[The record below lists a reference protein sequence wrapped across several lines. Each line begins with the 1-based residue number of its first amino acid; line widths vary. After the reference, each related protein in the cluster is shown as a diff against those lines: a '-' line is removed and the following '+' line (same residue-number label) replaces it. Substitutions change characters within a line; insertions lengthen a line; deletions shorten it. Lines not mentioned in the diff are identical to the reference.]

1 MPLTVG
7 VIGCGNICDVYVRNA
22 KLFRDITITA
32 CADIAPQ
39 AVARVAGLYG
49 LRGMTVGELLAD
61 PGIDIVLN
69 LTAPMAHAE
78 VSLAAIAAGK
88 HVYSE
93 KPLAV
98 TLEDGR
104 RIVEAARAK
113 GVRVG
118 CAPDTFLGGG
128 IQQAK
133 AIIDSHEIGQILLG
147 TAAVMGRGGEH
158 WHPNPGFIYARG
170 GGPILDLGPYYVSAL
185 AALLGPIEEVT
196 AMGMVSPIERR
207 YGAEG
212 PLKGKVI
219 DVEVYT
225 TVHSILHFASGA
237 DVTFIASWDVW
248 NHSLVPIELH
258 GSVASIRVPDPD
270 TFGGAVQVSGNR
282 RPLNVHD
289 PRDAEELAT
298 FRQNW
303 LTTETTGHRFG
314 RINYPFDSPN
324 MANYR
329 GLGLADMAAGILEN
343 RPHRCSG
350 DFALHVLATMIGI
363 LDSAETGTRQKIDPV
378 WQAPEAFLGIEA
390 ERLLK

>member
-22 KLFRDITITA
+22 KLFRDIEVVA
-32 CADIAPQ
+32 CADVSPE
-39 AVARVAGLYG
+39 AVARVASRHG
-49 LRGMTVGELLAD
+49 LRGVTVDALLAD
-61 PGIDIVLN
+61 DGIDIVLN
-69 LTAPMAHAE
+69 LTSPMAHAE

-93 KPLAV
+93 KPLAT

-104 RIVEAARAK
+104 RIIEASRAR

-128 IQQAK
+128 LQQAK
-133 AIIDSHEIGQILLG
+133 AIIDSGEIGPILTG

-158 WHPNPGFIYARG
+158 WHPNPGFIYAKG
-170 GGPILDLGPYYVSAL
+170 GGPVLDLGPYYISAL
-185 AALLGPIEEVT
+185 AALLGPIEAVT
-196 AMGMVSPIERR
+196 ATGRISPVERR

-219 DVEVYT
+219 DVEVFT
-225 TVHSILHFASGA
+225 TVHSILRFRSGA

-270 TFGGAVQVSGNR
+270 TFGGVVEVSGNR

-303 LTTETTGHRFG
+303 LRTEATEHRFG
-314 RINYPFDSPN
+314 QINYPFEKPN

-329 GLGLADMAAGILEN
+329 GLGLADMARGILED

-350 DFALHVLATMIGI
+350 DFSLHVLATMIGI
-363 LDSAETGTRQKIDPV
+363 LDSAETGQRQRIDPV
-378 WQAPEAFLGIEA
+378 WQTPAPFLGA
-390 ERLLK
+390 EPEKLLR

>member
-1 MPLTVG
+1 MALTVG

-22 KLFRDITITA
+22 QLFRDIEVTA

-39 AVARVAGLYG
+39 ATARVAGLYG
-49 LRGMTVGELLAD
+49 LRGMTVEDLLAD
-61 PGIDIVLN
+61 PDIDIVLN
-69 LTAPMAHAE
+69 LTSPTAHAE

-93 KPLAV
+93 KPLAIS
-98 TLEDGR
+98 LEDGR
-104 RIVEAARAK
+104 HIIEAARVK

-133 AIIDSHEIGQILLG
+133 AIIDSGEIGQILLG

-158 WHPNPGFIYARG
+158 WHPNPGFIYAKG
-170 GGPILDLGPYYVSAL
+170 GGPILDLGPYYISAL

-196 AMGMVSPIERR
+196 ARGMVSPIERR

-225 TVHSILHFASGA
+225 TVQSILHFASGI

-258 GSVASIRVPDPD
+258 GSVATIRVPDPD

-303 LTTETTGHRFG
+303 ITTETFGHRFG

-324 MANYR
+324 TANYR
-329 GLGLADMAAGILEN
+329 GLGLADMAAGILGN

-350 DFALHVLATMIGI
+350 GFAFHVLAAMIGI
-363 LDSAETGTRQKIDPV
+363 LESAESGQRRRIVSD
-378 WQAPEAFLGIEA
+378 WQEPEAFLGAEP